1 MLSRF
6 VWGRTGFAF
15 ICLGRISVNR
25 FALLFVSMMSLVFA
39 ASAQAAEVKIAF
51 VNSSTLL
58 EQAPQAD
65 IAKKKLE
72 KEFAPREKEIRD
84 AQQTAQGLENKLNRD
99 GVTMSDSERS
109 KQEQELNRQLR
120 DLQRMQS
127 NFRDDLNLRKN
138 EELGKLQRVVLSAI
152 KDVAKSKG
160 YDLVLA
166 EGVVYA
172 APQVDITNE
181 VLAKLQQDVKSG
193 K

>member
-1 MLSRF
+1 MN
-6 VWGRTGFAF
+6 
-15 ICLGRISVNR
+15 RI
-25 FALLFVSMMSLVFA
+25 ALAFVSMLALFYA
-39 ASAQAAEVKIAF
+39 TTAQSAELKIAF

-72 KEFAPREKEIRD
+72 KEFAPREKKIRD
-84 AQQTAQGLENKLNRD
+84 AQQTAQKLETKLNRNS
-99 GVTMSDSERS
+99 VTMSDSDRS
-109 KQEQELNRQLR
+109 KREQELNRQLR

-138 EELGKLQRVVLSAI
+138 EELGKLQRVVLAAI
-152 KDVAKSKG
+152 KTVAKTKG

-172 APQVDITNE
+172 APQVDITKE
-181 VLAKLQQDVKSG
+181 VLAKLKQDASAG